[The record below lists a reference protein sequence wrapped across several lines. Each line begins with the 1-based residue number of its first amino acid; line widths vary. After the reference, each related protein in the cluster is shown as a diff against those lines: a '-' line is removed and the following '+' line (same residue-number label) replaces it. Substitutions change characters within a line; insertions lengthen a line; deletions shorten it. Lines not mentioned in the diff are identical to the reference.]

1 MGSGDYDKRF
11 RDGFYVCPGK
21 FMIKEKR
28 PAPKRGWPL
37 FFKYLIHETVGID
50 THGFFFFDE
59 NVEQM
64 D

>member
-1 MGSGDYDKRF
+1 
-11 RDGFYVCPGK
+11 
-21 FMIKEKR
+21 MIKEKR
-28 PAPKRGWPL
+28 PASERGWPL

-50 THGFFFFDE
+50 AHGFFFFDE

>member
-1 MGSGDYDKRF
+1 
-11 RDGFYVCPGK
+11 
-21 FMIKEKR
+21 MIKEKR

-37 FFKYLIHETVGID
+37 LFKYLIHETVGID